1 MKLTRI
7 FARYLEQKQ
16 QRPGVFS
23 RPFAYP
29 YLAPLW
35 AWIMGAFHAC
45 HVAGAFGVMARFSP
59 RLHRQGTP
67 VTAFKS
73 IPFILANPPP
83 KAGQSVFYDLAS
95 GRRSARP
102 GQRSASFFLQQ
113 EQPIQAMLH
122 HQTMKKFLLK

>member
-45 HVAGAFGVMARFSP
+45 HIAGAFGVMARFVP
-59 RLHRQGTP
+59 RLHRPYSEIYSVCSKQGFAVNTRRP
-67 VTAFKS
+67 DLNKIST
-73 IPFILANPPP
+73 IYP
-83 KAGQSVFYDLAS
+83 AG
-95 GRRSARP
+95 RC
-102 GQRSASFFLQQ
+102 
-113 EQPIQAMLH
+113 
-122 HQTMKKFLLK
+122 